1 MPENKRKQQSFE
13 YGAIILLCSTILVKL
28 IGGAFKIPL
37 SNLIGDLGFGYF
49 SSAYDLFNPIYSLA
63 MAGLPI
69 AVSRVV
75 AEHMSQA
82 RYKDVRQSLK
92 ITRRI
97 FWITGL
103 VALIVMFLLIKPFV
117 AATDKTGQ
125 TVYSIY
131 AIAPTIL
138 FCCVM
143 SAFRGYYEGLRNMY
157 PTAISDI
164 IEAMSKLVLG
174 YLFAY
179 IVMKV
184 SGNVAYAAAGAILG
198 VTVGAVLAAAFL
210 ELNYRIKG
218 DGISPL
224 ELQNS
229 PDPMKS
235 REAAKALIVIAIPI
249 ALSSLANSIASLV
262 DVSMVKW
269 QLSNLMGDNADTIRE
284 MYKASI
290 SEYNTI
296 YADDPL
302 TNDALPTFLYGIRS
316 KAFTIYNLI
325 HALTTILGVSALPV
339 LATSWTQKNMPL
351 VKKNIESMLKF
362 IALVAVPSGVGLIAL
377 GGPIMGLLYKTVASV
392 EIGGSML
399 SIYGIAAVFAGVSV
413 PMTNMLQAV
422 GKQVASLRNV
432 AIGAL
437 IKVVFN
443 YIFVSIPQFNIK
455 GAAMGTCICYVFI
468 FIANTT
474 TLVRATG
481 IVPNFFNALGK
492 PTISAIA
499 CGFAAYG
506 VSLLGDTKI
515 HTLVAI
521 IAAVVTYFVALVIL
535 NTFEEDDVLS
545 LPKGDKLAKLMIKLR
560 IIRKN
565 G

>member
-13 YGAIILLCSTILVKL
+13 YGAIILLCSTVLVKL

-75 AEHMSQA
+75 AEHMSKA
-82 RYKDVRQSLK
+82 RYRDVRQSLR
-92 ITRRI
+92 ITRKI
-97 FWITGL
+97 FWLTGFAAL
-103 VALIVMFLLIKPFV
+103 VIMFLLIGPFV
-117 AATDKTGQ
+117 RATDKTGQ

-131 AIAPTIL
+131 AIAPTVL

-143 SAFRGYYEGLRNMY
+143 SAYRGYYEGLRNMY

-164 IEAMSKLVLG
+164 IEALSKLILG
-174 YLFAY
+174 YLFAF
-179 IVMKV
+179 IAMKLWN
-184 SGNVAYAAAGAILG
+184 NVAYAAAGAILG
-198 VTVGAVLAAAFL
+198 VTVGAVLAALFL

-229 PDPMKS
+229 PEPSNS
-235 REAAKALIVIAIPI
+235 RAAAKALIIIAIPI

-269 QLSNLMGDNADTIRE
+269 QLSNLMGEHSDTIRN
-284 MYKASI
+284 MYEESI

-296 YADDPL
+296 YDGKPL

-339 LATSWTQKNMPL
+339 LATSWTQRNMPL

-362 IALVAVPSGVGLIAL
+362 IALIAIPSGVGLIAL
-377 GGPIMGLLYKTVASV
+377 GAPIMGLLYKTEASV
-392 EIGGSML
+392 EIGGTML
-399 SIYGIAAVFAGVSV
+399 SIYGIAAVFAGISV

-432 AIGAL
+432 AIGAA

-443 YIFVSIPQFNIK
+443 FIFVSIPEINIQ
-455 GAAMGTCICYVFI
+455 GAAIGTVICYLFI
-468 FIANTT
+468 FVANTV
-474 TLVRATG
+474 TLIRATG
-481 IVPNFFNALGK
+481 VVPNFFKSLGK
-492 PTISAIA
+492 PFIA
-499 CGFAAYG
+499 AVFCGIAAYG
-506 VSLLGDTKI
+506 VSLFDDSKI
-515 HTLVAI
+515 NTLLAI
-521 IAAVVTYFVALVIL
+521 GAAVVVYFIALVIL
-535 NTFEEDDVLS
+535 NAFEVDDVIT
-545 LPKGDKLAKLMIKLR
+545 LPKGDKIAKIMLKLH

-565 G
+565 V